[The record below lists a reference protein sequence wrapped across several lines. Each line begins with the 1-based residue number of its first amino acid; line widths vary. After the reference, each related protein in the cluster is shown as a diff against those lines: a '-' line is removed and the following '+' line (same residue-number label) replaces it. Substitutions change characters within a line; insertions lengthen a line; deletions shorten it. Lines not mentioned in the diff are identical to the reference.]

1 MQDPTGEPPKFGRG
15 YYLSQEINKVLAS
28 ENMVDVSEALLL
40 IVSMWAVNLH
50 PEDDERR
57 ERILQ
62 EFERRVR
69 VMTPIFKEIA
79 KANPELM
86 K

>member
-1 MQDPTGEPPKFGRG
+1 MTDKPTLGRG
-15 YYLSQEINKVLAS
+15 YYLLQEINKILAQ
-28 ENMVDVSEALLL
+28 ENMIDVSEALLL
-40 IVSMWAVNLH
+40 LVAMWAVNLH
-50 PEDDERR
+50 PEDGERR

-69 VMTPIFKEIA
+69 VMVPIFQQIA
-79 KANPELM
+79 AEHPEFM